1 MPLSRFFN
9 AVDVDSGEGAL
20 PAQPAEQGGDQELR
34 RQLKRQRQTK
44 AARQAA
50 LLAFAKRRFL
60 KQTSLGPN
68 PPRVGHPHEEK
79 QLDLQK
85 RFFTGR
91 LHHAYALHKSYDM
104 SSSDPAKDLQR
115 SRARC
120 AWSLLC
126 AVANALEQVF
136 SVAPAK
142 FVINTIVPDDTNAR
156 LKGPA
161 VGDRSVV
168 FTVMNQVTNCIV
180 RYEDGCSNP
189 ESAWHCLSIPCPVT
203 ILNAANT
210 AHLHAAYTSY
220 LVAGALGIGNSLNR
234 LGLSTSI
241 SDALGKAKWV
251 AQVMTGD
258 ALETNSSTF
267 HMERVLLG
275 FARKSERPCNK
286 LAIRLK
292 CGNRQLC
299 LIRRHCVL
307 SVEKFWATIVR
318 LGHLFECAGFRRK
331 FTAAIL
337 SLLKRPGTFHS
348 FLSLALTLSFHC

>member
-1 MPLSRFFN
+1 MNQNSFEPN
-9 AVDVDSGEGAL
+9 
-20 PAQPAEQGGDQELR
+20 
-34 RQLKRQRQTK
+34 
-44 AARQAA
+44 
-50 LLAFAKRRFL
+50 
-60 KQTSLGPN
+60 PN
-68 PPRVGHPHEEK
+68 PPRVGEAVGFTEAC
-79 QLDLQK
+79 
-85 RFFTGR
+85 FTGR
-91 LHHAYALHKSYDM
+91 LHHAYTFQKQYDM
-104 SSSDPAKDLQR
+104 STPDPFKDLQR
-115 SRARC
+115 S
-120 AWSLLC
+120 
-126 AVANALEQVF
+126 VAGAF
-136 SVAPAK
+136 SVQWRMHWNRSIRDQRDCSRAP
-142 FVINTIVPDDTNAR
+142 P
-156 LKGPA
+156 

-251 AQVMTGD
+251 AQVMIGD

-292 CGNRQLC
+292 
-299 LIRRHCVL
+299 VWEP
-307 SVEKFWATIVR
+307 SAVSDKE
-318 LGHLFECAGFRRK
+318 
-331 FTAAIL
+331 
-337 SLLKRPGTFHS
+337 
-348 FLSLALTLSFHC
+348 TLRTVS